1 MTSTS
6 DSDATSSPCVARHI
20 NHVAIAVKDIDAS
33 LALYGK
39 IFGVSSDDIQDIE
52 DQAVRATLLRI
63 GGSQLELIQPTDPD
77 GAIARFIER
86 RGEGLHHVCFEV
98 DDLQGTL
105 DRLADHEVE
114 LVDREPRQGLSGS
127 IAFLHPR
134 STGGVLIELVDQQGA
149 RR

>member
-1 MTSTS
+1 MNDNTS
-6 DSDATSSPCVARHI
+6 DNRNSPCVARHI
-20 NHVAIAVKDIDAS
+20 NHVAIAVKDIEAS

-39 IFGVSSDDIQDIE
+39 VVGVSGDDVQDIE
-52 DQAVRATLLRI
+52 DQGVRATLVRI
-63 GGSQLELIQPTDPD
+63 GGSQLEFIQPTDAG

-86 RGEGLHHVCFEV
+86 HGEGLHHVCFEV

-105 DRLADHEVE
+105 DKLADVEVE

>member
-1 MTSTS
+1 MNENAIDSS
-6 DSDATSSPCVARHI
+6 DGPCVARHI
-20 NHVAIAVKDIDAS
+20 NHIAIAVKDIDAS

-39 IFGVSSDDIQDIE
+39 IFGVSSDDIQYIE
-52 DQAVRATLLRI
+52 DQAVRATLVRI
-63 GGSQLELIQPTDPD
+63 GGSQLELIQPTDAD

-86 RGEGLHHVCFEV
+86 RGEGLHHICFEV
-98 DDLQGTL
+98 DDLPGTL
-105 DRLADHEVE
+105 DRLADHEIE

-134 STGGVLIELVDQQGA
+134 STGGVLIELVDRQGA

>member
-1 MTSTS
+1 MSTS

-20 NHVAIAVKDIDAS
+20 NHVAIAVKDIEAT

-39 IFGVSSDDIQDIE
+39 IFGVGSDDVQDIE
-52 DQAVRATLLRI
+52 DQAVRATLVRI

-114 LVDREPRQGLSGS
+114 LVDREPRQGLSGT